1 MHTLENLMYTWQA
14 DGYQSVLNTVQ
25 TDETCQNMTLTAEAL
40 TNGMG
45 VSMWVVGQMGG
56 NEGQV
61 SATLTK

>member
-1 MHTLENLMYTWQA
+1 MHTLKNLMYTLQA

-25 TDETCQNMTLTAEAL
+25 THETCQNMTLTAEAL

-45 VSMWVVGQMGG
+45 ASMRVVGQMGG
-56 NEGQV
+56 NEGPV